1 MEEFTVDKRY
11 DPSKYIKSFKYLKQP
26 VRNHAVEKTNKIS
39 YLIKY
44 VKDAFKSLYW
54 RETI

>member
-11 DPSKYIKSFKYLKQP
+11 DPSKYIESFKYLKQS
-26 VRNHAVEKTNKIS
+26 VRNHAEEQTYIIS
-39 YLIKY
+39 YLNKY